1 MAKKELPAIGEPF
14 IVARDLSLKMPMR
27 SAYVDV
33 NLDIPRGSFCSIVA
47 QHGEGKTELL
57 LTLAGRMKQT
67 SGKLVVGGYSLP
79 LRRSKVRAM
88 SGLGFFELVNE
99 VQPVLTVQRVAAAEL
114 NLCSK
119 RSGRRS
125 VRSFL
130 AEWGFEDVAKRKIET
145 LDRMTYVRFGIALGL
160 VGDPA
165 LLVVDNIESDLT
177 RYQSRKIM
185 EELAGISHERGVT
198 VVVAC
203 TDYELAAYADLAI
216 PISDAARRQRDAI
229 REHDRKVA
237 NQATEQLVALPAQ
250 GEARLQSLPQVEVE
264 APASSAP
271 AVVSTLP
278 EPQVEV
284 KSSVQSVQPA
294 NNQPASDKEGVTV
307 NA

>member
-1 MAKKELPAIGEPF
+1 MAKRDLPALGEPF
-14 IVARDLSLKMPMR
+14 VVARDLSLRMPMR

-33 NLDIPRGSFCSIVA
+33 NLDIARGSFCSVVA
-47 QHGEGKTELL
+47 QHSEGKTELL
-57 LTLAGRMKQT
+57 LTIAGRMKPT
-67 SGKLVVGGYSLP
+67 SGKLVVGGYALP
-79 LRRSKVRAM
+79 LRSSKVRAM

-145 LDRMTYVRFGIALGL
+145 LDRMTYVRLGIALGL

-165 LLVVDNIESDLT
+165 LLVVDNVESDLT

-185 EELAGISHERGVT
+185 EELAGIAHERGVT

-203 TDYELAAYADLAI
+203 TDYELAACADVAI
-216 PISDAARRQRDAI
+216 PISDAARHQRDAI
-229 REHDRKVA
+229 IEHERKNA
-237 NQATEQLVALPAQ
+237 RQKSEQCVALPGQ
-250 GEARLQSLPQVEVE
+250 TQPQVELKVPVE
-264 APASSAP
+264 
-271 AVVSTLP
+271 STALP
-278 EPQVEV
+278 EPQVKV
-284 KSSVQSVQPA
+284 IGSDQAQAQPQA
-294 NNQPASDKEGVTV
+294 QPQALNGKEGVTDR
-307 NA
+307 A